1 MPPSKSKTPPKPNLR
16 LVEAESA
23 VYEMMKTPETTA
35 DRVRRL
41 QQEARS
47 LALEQVEA
55 LEAVLHQAAAMAK
68 EIAEGGDAYPV
79 GAREIASRLV
89 ADLPLKAD
97 TIKTIVSRAEH

>member
-1 MPPSKSKTPPKPNLR
+1 MPNTKPKSPDNPNLR

-23 VYEMMKTPETTA
+23 VYEMMKAPETTA
-35 DRVRRL
+35 DRVKRL
-41 QQEARS
+41 QTEARA

-55 LEAVLHQAAAMAK
+55 LEKVLFQAAEMAR

-89 ADLPLKAD
+89 SDLPMKAE
-97 TIKTIVSRAEH
+97 TIRTIVARST

>member
-1 MPPSKSKTPPKPNLR
+1 MSNAKSRSPDKPNLR

-23 VYEMMKTPETTA
+23 VYEMMKVPETTA
-35 DRVRRL
+35 DRVKRL
-41 QQEARS
+41 QQEARA

-55 LEAVLHQAAAMAK
+55 LEKVLFQAAGMAK

-89 ADLPLKAD
+89 SDLPMKAE
-97 TIKTIVSRAEH
+97 TIRTIVARSV